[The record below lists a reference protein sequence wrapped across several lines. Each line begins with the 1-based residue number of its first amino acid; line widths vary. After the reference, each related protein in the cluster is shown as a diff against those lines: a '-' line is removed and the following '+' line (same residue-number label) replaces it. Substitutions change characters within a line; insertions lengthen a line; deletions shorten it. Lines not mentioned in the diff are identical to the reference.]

1 MTQYVEAKEYFTYL
15 AKVENIS
22 QAKETMRIYKKL
34 KKRRGDFLA
43 ARFILEVYQKC
54 NEDLEKQLES
64 K

>member
-1 MTQYVEAKEYFTYL
+1 M
-15 AKVENIS
+15 ENIS